1 MLSSSEGCATPI
13 LKYDTLKNALETFF
27 LSFHTVTFW
36 ATLSIY
42 LCQDPPCSVSNQ
54 TIAMAWPCFLF
65 LCQLFLSTGLTGS
78 PLDNSA
84 FLLPGW
90 ASCFHCMEFSNQ
102 ELVPPV
108 SQQALL
114 LLYRGG
120 TIQLSRKHPSPLLP
134 FIRAKH
140 TERVYVHVLMYQQ
153 NKVLITFRHGLE
165 GHTHTHM
172 HTGQ

>member
-1 MLSSSEGCATPI
+1 
-13 LKYDTLKNALETFF
+13 
-27 LSFHTVTFW
+27 
-36 ATLSIY
+36 
-42 LCQDPPCSVSNQ
+42 
-54 TIAMAWPCFLF
+54 MAWPCFLF

-165 GHTHTHM
+165 GHTHTHAHWPVRETDEISNTVHALFVGDHLFLPVLLFGFSLKSISADYSLPK
-172 HTGQ
+172 HTGHIQRHFLYTAA